1 MSVAMRF
8 RSNGADGIQ
17 TLICRFFVGH
27 FHIFMDI
34 VCCLPEKSIATVTF
48 DDKYKDFSSIP
59 FWFEFK
65 FHFNCFAGLRNVFA
79 WGFYLA
85 GACQMP
91 VKCVKLQFYQGALIF
106 WPFYNNNIS
115 NGLQNYVAVLCHV
128 NTSSCEHSLCGRT
141 FLLLPE
147 MRAL

>member
-48 DDKYKDFSSIP
+48 DEKYKDFSSIP
-59 FWFEFK
+59 F
-65 FHFNCFAGLRNVFA
+65 
-79 WGFYLA
+79 
-85 GACQMP
+85 
-91 VKCVKLQFYQGALIF
+91 
-106 WPFYNNNIS
+106 
-115 NGLQNYVAVLCHV
+115 
-128 NTSSCEHSLCGRT
+128 
-141 FLLLPE
+141 
-147 MRAL
+147 